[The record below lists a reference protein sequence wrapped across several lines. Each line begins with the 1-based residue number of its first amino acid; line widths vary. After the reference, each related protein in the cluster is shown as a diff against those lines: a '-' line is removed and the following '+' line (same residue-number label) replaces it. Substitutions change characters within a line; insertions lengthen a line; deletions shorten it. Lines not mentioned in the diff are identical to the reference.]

1 MLILYWRT
9 VKQTNTIKATA
20 SAAAV
25 FGVGGTAI
33 SLQLTGIGTPIP
45 GIRGVPARSLHRTRH
60 P

>member
-9 VKQTNTIKATA
+9 VKQRNTIKATA

-25 FGVGGTAI
+25 FGVEGVAI
-33 SLQLTGIGTPIP
+33 SLQLTGIGTQIP
-45 GIRGVPARSLHRTRH
+45 GIRGAPARSQRRTRH